1 MKLSI
6 SLLIAITFCSLSVIR
21 AQEMETGSSPAPS
34 DSDQSS
40 SATIETTPSTPSE
53 ALPVETPAMTPVETM
68 PVATPPAKKE
78 MQASSPAAAT
88 TNKKAAAA
96 DASTSKSSAAAKPST
111 GPDTG
116 TADSNVKRLENEWE
130 VGVMKHDTA
139 FLESRVAN
147 DYMGYSSKGKRI
159 GKADLLKERQA
170 DTDKYTSANNGNI
183 AVRTYGSNVAVAM
196 GTSKETGTGKDG
208 KQFARGYVWTD
219 TWMLRGGHWQ
229 CIASHTALTAR
240 K

>member
-6 SLLIAITFCSLSVIR
+6 SLLIAITFCSLSVVR

-34 DSDQSS
+34 DADQPS
-40 SATIETTPSTPSE
+40 SATIETTPPSE
-53 ALPVETPAMTPVETM
+53 ALPVATPAMTPVETM
-68 PVATPPAKKE
+68 PAATPTPSKKE
-78 MQASSPAAAT
+78 MPASSPAGAT
-88 TNKKAAAA
+88 ANKKAASAA
-96 DASTSKSSAAAKPST
+96 SPSKSAAAAKQST

-116 TADSNVKRLENEWE
+116 SADSNVKRLENEWE
-130 VGVMKHDTA
+130 TGVMKHDTA
-139 FLESRVAN
+139 FLQSRVAN

-159 GKADLLKERQA
+159 GKADLLKERQS
-170 DTDKYTSANNGNI
+170 DTDKYTSAKNGNI

-208 KQFARGYVWTD
+208 QQFTRSYVWTD
-219 TWMLRGGHWQ
+219 TWMLRGGRWQ
-229 CIASHTALTAR
+229 CIASHTAMTGR